1 MYLLYSEPDNH
12 VNKYF
17 KTFTAFFSSFN
28 FLLDNL
34 DEKASWMTKKPHHMS
49 FVVFMSA
56 NKRSE
61 CTIQH
66 LNRDR
71 KKGKYEQNKDF
82 EVCKARSDPARYIIG
97 PQWASDLTYMLRD
110 FTISCSS
117 HPMKLGWITKR
128 FAISIL
134 LKFSASKGSKK
145 SLMLAGSKPPQFM
158 FTSVMGKLNLCIG

>member
-56 NKRSE
+56 TKRSE

-97 PQWASDLTYMLRD
+97 PHPSEPVTSPTCYAILRFHVPHIPWNWAELQNVLQ
-110 FTISCSS
+110 FPFC
-117 HPMKLGWITKR
+117 WN
-128 FAISIL
+128 
-134 LKFSASKGSKK
+134 
-145 SLMLAGSKPPQFM
+145 SLPVKEAR
-158 FTSVMGKLNLCIG
+158 NL

>member
-1 MYLLYSEPDNH
+1 MYLLYSERDNH

-17 KTFTAFFSSFN
+17 KTFTAFFPPLIFC
-28 FLLDNL
+28 LTT
-34 DEKASWMTKKPHHMS
+34 WTKRLREWLKTTPHT
-49 FVVFMSA
+49 FCGFISA
-56 NKRSE
+56 NKWSE

-66 LNRDR
+66 LLEIERKLSTNRTKISR
-71 KKGKYEQNKDF
+71 FAK
-82 EVCKARSDPARYIIG
+82 PAHLTRYIIG